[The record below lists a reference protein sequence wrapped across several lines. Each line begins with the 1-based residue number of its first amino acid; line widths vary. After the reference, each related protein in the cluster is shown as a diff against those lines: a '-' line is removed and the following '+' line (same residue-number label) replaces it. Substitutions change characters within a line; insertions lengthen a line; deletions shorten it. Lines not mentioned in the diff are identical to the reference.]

1 MTQLNC
7 LVRVQNWKSQYPE
20 MMIKMFDFIFDF
32 EDYEIVNRKCLQNI
46 LDLLKNKDI
55 TLLSNSEIGN
65 LLDNISMEL
74 EIRKRKLK

>member
-1 MTQLNC
+1 
-7 LVRVQNWKSQYPE
+7 

-55 TLLSNSEIGN
+55 TLLSSSEIGN